1 MLRPSQKCGGR
12 FCCYKGCVAS
22 HNGTQGLA
30 IFAEVV
36 TVSDDGAQESAY
48 FWDIVTV
55 SHIIAL

>member
-22 HNGTQGLA
+22 HTRTQGTA
-30 IFAEVV
+30 IFAGVV
-36 TVSDDGAQESAY
+36 MVSDDGTQESAS

-55 SHIIAL
+55 SHIITL

>member
-1 MLRPSQKCGGR
+1 MRPSQKCGGR

-36 TVSDDGAQESAY
+36 TVSDDGAQESAV
-48 FWDIVTV
+48 FQEVVTM
-55 SHIIAL
+55 SDDATL

>member
-1 MLRPSQKCGGR
+1 MRPSQKCGGR
-12 FCCYKGCVAS
+12 FCCYKGGVAS
-22 HNGTQGLA
+22 HNGTLGLA

>member
-1 MLRPSQKCGGR
+1 MRPSQKCGGR

-48 FWDIVTV
+48 FRDIVTV